1 MRSQKKVR
9 KEMVPSAYLSFFI
22 TAATAGGALIGLLF
36 VAVSIA
42 PHRTVQL
49 SAPVESRVIASST
62 FTALFN
68 GFFISLGAV
77 LPFWNIGVLT
87 LIVSLIGVINSLSQG
102 WLMLRPWP
110 SWKNAVRRM
119 VLTVVSLYLYV
130 YELICAI
137 QLLVSPAH
145 SPLIFT
151 LSILLM
157 GIYSLAL
164 VRAWELLGVQRT
176 GLLAWLNPLYEV
188 NTRKSA
194 GNIDQPDI
202 TLSDTE

>member
-1 MRSQKKVR
+1 
-9 KEMVPSAYLSFFI
+9 MVPSAYLSFFI

-151 LSILLM
+151 LSILIM

-188 NTRKSA
+188 NTRKSV
-194 GNIDQPDI
+194 GNTDQPEI

>member
-1 MRSQKKVR
+1 
-9 KEMVPSAYLSFFI
+9 MVPSAYVSFFM

-36 VAVSIA
+36 IAVSIA
-42 PHRTVQL
+42 PHRTVQP

-87 LIVSLIGVINSLSQG
+87 LLVSLIGVINSLSQG

-119 VLTVVSLYLYV
+119 VLIVVSLYLYV

-137 QLLVSPAH
+137 RLLVSPAN

-157 GIYSLAL
+157 GIYGLAL

-176 GLLAWLNPLYEV
+176 GLLAWLNPLYKA
-188 NTRKSA
+188 NTSKSV
-194 GNIDQPDI
+194 GNTDQPDI
-202 TLSDTE
+202 TLRDTE

>member
-1 MRSQKKVR
+1 
-9 KEMVPSAYLSFFI
+9 MVPSAFLSFFI
-22 TAATAGGALIGLLF
+22 TAASAGGALIGLLF

-77 LPFWNIGVLT
+77 LPFWNIGGLT

-151 LSILLM
+151 LSILIM

-202 TLSDTE
+202 TLIDTE

>member
-1 MRSQKKVR
+1 
-9 KEMVPSAYLSFFI
+9 MVPSAYVSFFM

-36 VAVSIA
+36 IAVSIA
-42 PHRTVQL
+42 PHRTVQP

-87 LIVSLIGVINSLSQG
+87 LLVSLIGVINSLSQG
-102 WLMLRPWP
+102 WIMLRPWP

-119 VLTVVSLYLYV
+119 VLIVVSLYLYV

-137 QLLVSPAH
+137 RLLVSPAN

-157 GIYSLAL
+157 GIYGLAL

-176 GLLAWLNPLYEV
+176 GLLAWLNPLYKA
-188 NTRKSA
+188 NTSKSV
-194 GNIDQPDI
+194 GNTDQPDI
-202 TLSDTE
+202 TLRDTE

>member
-1 MRSQKKVR
+1 
-9 KEMVPSAYLSFFI
+9 MVPSAFLSFFI
-22 TAATAGGALIGLLF
+22 TAASAGGALIGLLF

-68 GFFISLGAV
+68 GFLISLGAV
-77 LPFWNIGVLT
+77 LPFWNIGGLT

-102 WLMLRPWP
+102 WLLLRPWP

-151 LSILLM
+151 LSILIM

-188 NTRKSA
+188 NTSTSV
-194 GNIDQPDI
+194 GNTDQPDI
-202 TLSDTE
+202 TLSDTA

>member
-1 MRSQKKVR
+1 
-9 KEMVPSAYLSFFI
+9 MVPSAFLSFFI
-22 TAATAGGALIGLLF
+22 TAASAGGALIGLLF

-77 LPFWNIGVLT
+77 LPFWNIGGLT

-130 YELICAI
+130 YELFCAI

-151 LSILLM
+151 LSILIM

-188 NTRKSA
+188 NTSKSVS
-194 GNIDQPDI
+194 NTDQPDI
-202 TLSDTE
+202 TLSDTA

>member
-1 MRSQKKVR
+1 
-9 KEMVPSAYLSFFI
+9 MVPSAYVSFFM

-36 VAVSIA
+36 IAVSIA
-42 PHRTVQL
+42 PHRTVQP

-87 LIVSLIGVINSLSQG
+87 LLVSLIGVINSLSQG
-102 WLMLRPWP
+102 WIMLRPWP

-119 VLTVVSLYLYV
+119 VLIVVSLYLYV

-137 QLLVSPAH
+137 QLLVSPAN

-157 GIYSLAL
+157 GIYGLAL

-176 GLLAWLNPLYEV
+176 GLLAWLNPLYKA
-188 NTRKSA
+188 NTSKSV
-194 GNIDQPDI
+194 GNTDQPDI
-202 TLSDTE
+202 TLRDTE

>member
-1 MRSQKKVR
+1 MRSQEKVR

-42 PHRTVQL
+42 PHRTVHP

-68 GFFISLGAV
+68 GFFLALGAV

-87 LIVSLIGVINSLSQG
+87 LIVSLMGVINSLSQG

-110 SWKNAVRRM
+110 SWQNAVRWM
-119 VLTVVSLYLYV
+119 VLIVVSLYLYV

-157 GIYSLAL
+157 GIYGLAL
-164 VRAWELLGVQRT
+164 VGAWELLGVQGI
-176 GLLAWLNPLYEV
+176 GLLAWLNPLNEV
-188 NTRKSA
+188 NTSTSV
-194 GNIDQPDI
+194 GNTDQPDL
-202 TLSDTE
+202 TQRGTE

>member
-1 MRSQKKVR
+1 
-9 KEMVPSAYLSFFI
+9 MVPSAYVSFFM

-36 VAVSIA
+36 IAVSIA
-42 PHRTVQL
+42 PHRTVQP

-87 LIVSLIGVINSLSQG
+87 LLVSLIGVINSLSQG

-119 VLTVVSLYLYV
+119 VLIVVSLYLYV

-137 QLLVSPAH
+137 KLLVSPAN

-157 GIYSLAL
+157 GIYGLAL

-176 GLLAWLNPLYEV
+176 GLLAWLNPLYKA
-188 NTRKSA
+188 NTSKSV
-194 GNIDQPDI
+194 GNTDQPDI
-202 TLSDTE
+202 TLRDTE

>member
-1 MRSQKKVR
+1 
-9 KEMVPSAYLSFFI
+9 MVPSAYVSFFM

-36 VAVSIA
+36 IAVSIA
-42 PHRTVQL
+42 PHRTVQP

-87 LIVSLIGVINSLSQG
+87 LLVSLIGVINSLSQG
-102 WLMLRPWP
+102 WIMLRPWP

-119 VLTVVSLYLYV
+119 VLIVVSLYLYV

-137 QLLVSPAH
+137 QLLVSPAN
-145 SPLIFT
+145 SPRIFT

-157 GIYSLAL
+157 GIYGLAL

-176 GLLAWLNPLYEV
+176 GLLAWLNPLYKA
-188 NTRKSA
+188 NTSKSV
-194 GNIDQPDI
+194 GNTDQPDI
-202 TLSDTE
+202 TLRDTE